1 MAIRFAAARSGH
13 NRIVARTLRAP
24 GFLRAANDNIV
35 GLCSDALLKAAL
47 QHFAEYGLGAAANAA
62 MMAEAHHFANDGESY
77 RWWLSICRTLD
88 KRRAER
94 LAKRLEAGEPR
105 RARR

>member
-1 MAIRFAAARSGH
+1 MAIRFAAARTGH
-13 NRIVARTLRAP
+13 NRVVARRLSAP
-24 GFLRAANDNIV
+24 RLVRAANDNV
-35 GLCSDALLKAAL
+35 LGLCSDTLLKAAL

-62 MMAEAHHFANDGESY
+62 MMAEAHNLAGDDDNY

-94 LAKRLEAGEPR
+94 LADRLGASEGR
-105 RARR
+105 RSRR